1 MIVVPVTLLLAYS
14 LTSITHRPAGRFLS
28 ADGASPREPLE
39 KSRCYPGTLL
49 DGNCAREWGGPL
61 RAEALAAIGLVQ
73 RAMKLCQALACD
85 SSDCNNNSRPD
96 ACDIQFG
103 VSLDQ
108 NINLVPDECEADCD
122 VTSIDDKENEVK
134 IYPNPS
140 SNIFNLEFNS
150 DYETEILVTNILGEQ
165 VYFESIK
172 SIGDISTKIDLSDYS
187 KGVYNLT
194 IKTSDGISNHKLIL
208 Q

>member
-1 MIVVPVTLLLAYS
+1 MYDDL
-14 LTSITHRPAGRFLS
+14 
-28 ADGASPREPLE
+28 
-39 KSRCYPGTLL
+39 
-49 DGNCAREWGGPL
+49 
-61 RAEALAAIGLVQ
+61 
-73 RAMKLCQALACD
+73 
-85 SSDCNNNSRPD
+85 
-96 ACDIQFG
+96 
-103 VSLDQ
+103 
-108 NINLVPDECEADCD
+108 DECEADCD

-140 SNIFNLEFNS
+140 SNTFNTKYYSEKVS
-150 DYETEILVTNILGEQ
+150 EVIVTNILGEQ

-194 IKTSDGISNHKLIL
+194 IKTPDDTSNHKLIL